1 MKQLSRLG
9 SSIAKVSSMVPSE
22 SHVFSSMCCEY
33 DDDDGE
39 DDSDWDFGK
48 KVKGNK
54 TNRSGSVVAVRKRD
68 KGLL

>member
-1 MKQLSRLG
+1 M
-9 SSIAKVSSMVPSE
+9 VSVVETVSGPALINGVRYVVE
-22 SHVFSSMCCEY
+22 I
-33 DDDDGE
+33 DDDGE